1 MNKLNFYIVKE
12 KYILYMREFDR
23 RISKNY
29 AEKSKRPFI
38 GIILEVNEVLY
49 FAPFTSP
56 KKKHLKMKNK
66 VDFLKIDEGKLGA
79 INFNNMIPV
88 PIEQC
93 IKIDVENE
101 KDNKYKMLLYKQ
113 INWCNKNTKM
123 ILHRAELLYNKVINN
138 KLPKNI
144 IDRCCNFRLLEEKSK
159 NYKNK

>member
-1 MNKLNFYIVKE
+1 
-12 KYILYMREFDR
+12 
-23 RISKNY
+23 
-29 AEKSKRPFI
+29 
-38 GIILEVNEVLY
+38 
-49 FAPFTSP
+49 
-56 KKKHLKMKNK
+56 MKNK

-123 ILHRAELLYNKVINN
+123 ILHKAESLYNKVINN

-144 IDRCCNFRLLEEKSK
+144 IDRCCNFTLLEEKSK